1 MSGQNKNLRV
11 RQKHHSS
18 GGFQYERLNVFLTTE
33 YLMFAC
39 RPFCFCIPLFSR
51 VQMSLVHEDFTVELG
66 PVLPW
71 KAVSEQQWRV
81 VLCFR
86 LHHSSQVEIIMI
98 FAICSFVSCNCFTI
112 KASLC
117 FISWTRLMRSSSW
130 NVWLCFDA
138 YKNSSDST
146 FGVLESHVGMADPAT
161 SDGNHNI
168 KEKFF
173 KTENSVYLSTVM
185 PVQSQVMHRRSQNVS
200 GTSQHSCCSD
210 HNRAWARWPLVH
222 TSWCRSTVAV
232 NKNWILG
239 EVF

>member
-1 MSGQNKNLRV
+1 MTDWTCFSLQNIWCLHV
-11 RQKHHSS
+11 ALSVS
-18 GGFQYERLNVFLTTE
+18 AFL
-33 YLMFAC
+33 C
-39 RPFCFCIPLFSR
+39 SVVSKCFKCI
-51 VQMSLVHEDFTVELG
+51 EDFTVELG

-173 KTENSVYLSTVM
+173 KTEYSVYLSTLMQCEVRWCI
-185 PVQSQVMHRRSQNVS
+185 VAH
-200 GTSQHSCCSD
+200 T
-210 HNRAWARWPLVH
+210 ARTTTGPEHADLWYIRHDVAAQWP
-222 TSWCRSTVAV
+222 
-232 NKNWILG
+232 WIKTG
-239 EVF
+239 F